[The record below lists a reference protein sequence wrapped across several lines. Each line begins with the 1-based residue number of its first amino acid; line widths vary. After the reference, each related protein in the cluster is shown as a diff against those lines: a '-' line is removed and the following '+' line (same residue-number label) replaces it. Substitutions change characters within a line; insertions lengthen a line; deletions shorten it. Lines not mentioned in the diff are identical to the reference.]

1 VRANGAIGGV
11 KPGVETG
18 ECGPCASRR
27 AVDTDGLSDP
37 VLPTEARR
45 GSAIVM
51 GGGGEGGGEGGRGAE
66 VDGEGS
72 GKRMKQQP

>member
-1 VRANGAIGGV
+1 
-11 KPGVETG
+11 
-18 ECGPCASRR
+18 
-27 AVDTDGLSDP
+27 VDTDGLSDP

-45 GSAIVM
+45 GSAIVI